1 MSDLYAELRGRL
13 RRGMDK
19 HGLSQGEVARR
30 SGVDQGNI
38 SRILSG
44 QRPCTTL
51 ATWDKLLDAV
61 QW

>member
-1 MSDLYAELRGRL
+1 
-13 RRGMDK
+13 MDK